1 MAVVMFMVGALQY
14 FEGMPKEK
22 IKEIAIEIAMQG
34 TQGFSPAKKDYNIPS
49 IPGKWFSG
57 YHILAYYYVSWS
69 LAMPDK
75 VAELQLPFEREFELA
90 KQMMKQE
97 KK

>member
-1 MAVVMFMVGALQY
+1 MAVVMFMVDALQY
-14 FEGMPKEK
+14 FETIPKEK
-22 IKEIAIEIAMQG
+22 IKEIAVEIAMQG

-57 YHILAYYYVSWS
+57 YHILAYYYVSWA

-75 VAELQLPFEREFELA
+75 VTELQLPFDKEFELA
-90 KQMMKQE
+90 KQMKQE